1 MSRYDPIVE
10 AIKKSVTI
18 EQIEVNDLP
27 YVTGKLEIPPP
38 EPLPGTVKI
47 HTLTGLIEFV
57 NSVADKSLL
66 SAIHIVSHNDV
77 RVLGKIEGRHRLRAT
92 FAQAIASNQRFPF
105 DQYIAAED
113 FVIKLQSAFVKTPL
127 RDQLLAIIGSLKDES
142 VRAANDDGVTQTVTT
157 RKGVSFGQETVV
169 PNPVFL
175 APFRTFAELEQPESA
190 YILRLK
196 RKEGELPSVALFE
209 TGDQKW
215 EIETIGQIREFLAE
229 KITDIP
235 IIA

>member
-10 AIKKSVTI
+10 AIKRSVGVETI
-18 EQIEVNDLP
+18 PLEGKT
-27 YVTGKLEIPPP
+27 YTSAKLELPPA

-57 NSVADKSLL
+57 NSVVNKPDV
-66 SAIHIVSHNDV
+66 SAIHVVSHNDV

-92 FAQAIASNQRFPF
+92 FAQALASNQRFPF

-142 VRAANDDGVTQTVTT
+142 VRAANDDGITQTVTT
-157 RKGVSFGQETVV
+157 RKGVSLGQETVV

-196 RKEGELPSVALFE
+196 RKEGELPFVALFE

-215 EIETIGQIREFLAE
+215 EIETIGQIREFLSE
-229 KITDIP
+229 KITDLP